1 MEYPIQLFGYL
12 NEQDAEPTCM
22 VSNVTKDTVQ
32 ELNRLLQSIKRKAK
46 YGVTKAPAIATY
58 RLLFGNQR

>member
-12 NEQDAEPTCM
+12 NEQDAEPTRI
-22 VSNVTKDTVQ
+22 VSNVIKDTVQ

-46 YGVTKAPAIATY
+46 YGVTKLSSSMLI
-58 RLLFGNQR
+58 F